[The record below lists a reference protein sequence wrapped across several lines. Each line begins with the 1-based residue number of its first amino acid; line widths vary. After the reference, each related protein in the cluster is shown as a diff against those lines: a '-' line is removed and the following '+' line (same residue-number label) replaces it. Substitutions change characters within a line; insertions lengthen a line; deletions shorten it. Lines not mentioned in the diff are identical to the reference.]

1 MRGLISAGDFMIERR
16 IVFIFGSTEEC
27 RDRAALEIRK
37 HRRSGR
43 YVSVLNPGRRWEML
57 EAEDAAMVYDDTG
70 IMALTGEDDV
80 ESSY

>member
-1 MRGLISAGDFMIERR
+1 MPKLTLHSYCGMAFPLYEGDVHDCR
-16 IVFIFGSTEEC
+16 IKAYEC
-27 RDRAALEIRK
+27 IRN

-43 YVSVLNPGRRWEML
+43 DVSVLKSGRRWEML